1 MRVLRPARVDRPSLA
16 LRFAF
21 ARGRAGGARCRILQ
35 PETDARA
42 RTCVRAR
49 CPLPAPDRRPLR
61 VGRLFP
67 FGRPTRESHVDLR
80 RRPGRASRRAVSP
93 LYALRVSRPRRL
105 SRARPPVPRGGVAGF
120 RRSAAYVDGARHSSA
135 PLRPVPRF
143 EARSRTTRDDFM
155 TSDVGRGLRV
165 KDLSAP
171 TPQGSGARRVP
182 LLAGP
187 RAPSVI
193 TPGASVAGEPRTS
206 WRCEPGATEILVR
219 AAPREGG
226 GVPEDQ
232 GAWNRSVS
240 RCRGRVAPSCRS
252 TGLRPT
258 PPLAGCCRCGE
269 PALGPPSRPASR

>member
-1 MRVLRPARVDRPSLA
+1 MRTLRPARVDHPSLA
-16 LRFAF
+16 LRFAC
-21 ARGRAGGARCRILQ
+21 ARGRAGGARRRILQ

-80 RRPGRASRRAVSP
+80 RRPGRALRRAVPP

-105 SRARPPVPRGGVAGF
+105 FRARPPVPRGGGAGF
-120 RRSAAYVDGARHSSA
+120 RRGAAYVDGARHWFV

-143 EARSRTTRDDFM
+143 EARSRTTRNGFM

-182 LLAGP
+182 LLAGGPEHPLSSP
-187 RAPSVI
+187 RVRTWLESRVRLGDANPERPRSSFAPPPAKEEAFPKTRVLG
-193 TPGASVAGEPRTS
+193 T
-206 WRCEPGATEILVR
+206 
-219 AAPREGG
+219 AP
-226 GVPEDQ
+226 
-232 GAWNRSVS
+232 
-240 RCRGRVAPSCRS
+240 
-252 TGLRPT
+252 
-258 PPLAGCCRCGE
+258 
-269 PALGPPSRPASR
+269 